1 MRRNSHKISGHI
13 FIRFRNGESQPMGKD
28 SKAEFLA
35 RKTRRKELIEKSE
48 KRIEHSTNLL
58 NQSHR
63 LIRMALGHHIGK
75 TNNDKTDQNSEPTE
89 CGRDPSYRSP
99 Q

>member
-1 MRRNSHKISGHI
+1 MDTD
-13 FIRFRNGESQPMGKD
+13 P
-28 SKAEFLA
+28 KAEFLA
-35 RKTRRKELIEKSE
+35 WKARRKELIEESE
-48 KRIEHSTNLL
+48 KRMEHSTTLL

-63 LIRMALGHHIGK
+63 LIRMAMGHDIGK

-99 Q
+99 QRDDSSNPAKFWLSEHK

>member
-1 MRRNSHKISGHI
+1 
-13 FIRFRNGESQPMGKD
+13 MGKD

-63 LIRMALGHHIGK
+63 LIRMVLGHHIGK

-89 CGRDPSYRSP
+89 CGRDPSYRTP